1 MKNLITTIYLVKSF
15 IGIILLMTCFIS
27 LQSQIRLVDLAPRTE
42 SPNSNQVLSPDVI
55 SGDFTEGQ
63 IRLVDLAPKKSFSNP
78 KAQIRLVDVISKE
91 SIGKKHI
98 TMGKIRL
105 VDLILKEPA
114 GKAQIEREYLTISAE
129 PVYPNPAIDQITIPI
144 NVLKAS
150 NVYLNIF
157 DANGRLVD
165 KIFDGEMKNKGLYN
179 PQIDLSNH
187 PKGIY
192 YYSITTEN
200 QTVNGKFIK
209 L

>member
-27 LQSQIRLVDLAPRTE
+27 LQSQVRLVDIAPRTE
-42 SPNSNQVLSPDVI
+42 SQNGNQFLSPDVI
-55 SGDFTEGQ
+55 SGNLIKGQ
-63 IRLVDLAPKKSFSNP
+63 IRLVDVAPRRSFSGHL
-78 KAQIRLVDVISKE
+78 AQIRLVDV
-91 SIGKKHI
+91 
-98 TMGKIRL
+98 
-105 VDLILKEPA
+105 ILKEPA

-144 NVLKAS
+144 NLLKAS

-165 KIFDGEMKNKGLYN
+165 KIFDGEMKNKGIYN